1 MKLYFFCSFENE
13 RAFIQYM
20 DKKQRILITMLEL
33 VVKQGVHATPISQ
46 LAAEAKV
53 ATGTIYYYFEN
64 KEQILCEIYK
74 MIRKDF
80 GNVLIR
86 SIDEE
91 LPEVVFKK
99 YWKDLYQYYITN
111 PIAFH
116 FYEHVAKPPIIP
128 LKLIEETKDYY
139 RKHAEFF
146 WEGVKNGTLKNMN
159 VTLLVQLA
167 YSNVV
172 AAADLKLNNV
182 IPMTNKQIEDAAN
195 ASWDA
200 VRLIKK

>member
-1 MKLYFFCSFENE
+1 
-13 RAFIQYM
+13 M
-20 DKKQRILITMLEL
+20 DKKQRILLTMLEL

-46 LAAEAKV
+46 LATEAKV

-80 GNVLIR
+80 GNILIKN
-86 SIDEE
+86 SDSDS
-91 LPEVVFKK
+91 PEVIFKK

-111 PIAFH
+111 PAAFQ

-128 LKLIEETKDYY
+128 LSLIEETKSYY
-139 RKHAEFF
+139 RKQADFF
-146 WEGVKNGTLKNMN
+146 WEGVKNGTLKNIN

-167 YSNVV
+167 YSNVA

-182 IPMTNKQIEDAAN
+182 VPMSDDQIEDAAN

-200 VRLIKK
+200 VRLQK

>member
-1 MKLYFFCSFENE
+1 
-13 RAFIQYM
+13 M
-20 DKKQRILITMLEL
+20 DKKQRILLMMLEL

-46 LAAEAKV
+46 LATEAKV

-80 GNVLIR
+80 GNILIM
-86 SIDEE
+86 SSDNNS
-91 LPEVVFKK
+91 PEAVFKK

-111 PIAFH
+111 PTAFH

-128 LKLIEETKDYY
+128 LSLIEETKSYY
-139 RKHAEFF
+139 KKQADFF
-146 WEGVKNGTLKNMN
+146 WEGVKNGILKNIN

-167 YSNVV
+167 YSNV
-172 AAADLKLNNV
+172 AAAAELKLNNV
-182 IPMTNKQIEDAAN
+182 IPMTNAQIDAAAN

-200 VRLIKK
+200 VRLQK